1 MASSSKCARNR
12 PMAVD
17 VSHASKNILRF
28 CLLVLFCATPV
39 QAAEELDALLGQL
52 LATPA
57 IQTAPG
63 FTVKTLV
70 APGSFYDPFDLHSQG
85 EVVWISDDG
94 KESGDKG
101 GRILSVDA
109 AGKVRV
115 LFGLGKLLPPVALD
129 VASAAFG
136 DFVGQIFTVAFAR
149 PDAEAGFLVPNVI
162 QRLVPASGE
171 VNNACTLPNNAKGE
185 PGAGGFFLRFGPDG
199 SPFAGK
205 LFITAATNQT
215 VYVMSA
221 DGHCAPFATIDMQ
234 RWGYPTGLAFT
245 PDGQTLLIGTAQP
258 ATHDPAGP
266 PKHGAGKILR
276 VSASGVVADEVFASG
291 LDQPCAMLFAP
302 ASFGAAAGQL
312 LVADAG
318 DFNSPVPMTQ
328 TVKHDGRVYRI
339 NALGKP
345 ELVAAGFANPTGL
358 AFLHGLLVVSDIN
371 GDFHVG
377 QRELPDGYLVTIE
390 AR

>member
-1 MASSSKCARNR
+1 MSR
-12 PMAVD
+12 PC
-17 VSHASKNILRF
+17 KKILLC
-28 CLLVLFCATPV
+28 CLLSGCWTLPLH
-39 QAAEELDALLGQL
+39 AAEELDVLLGQL

-57 IQTAPG
+57 IKTAPG
-63 FTVKTLV
+63 FIAKTLV
-70 APGSFYDPFDLHSQG
+70 APGSFYDPFDLKTQG
-85 EVVWISDDG
+85 EALWISDDG

-101 GRILSVDA
+101 GRIMRVDA
-109 AGKVRV
+109 AGAVSV
-115 LFGLGKLLPPVALD
+115 LFGLGKILPPVALD

-136 DFVGQIFTVAFAR
+136 AYHGQIFTVAFAR

-162 QRLVPASGE
+162 QRLELASGA
-171 VNNACTLPNNAKGE
+171 VINACTLPNNAKGE
-185 PGAGGFFLRFGPDG
+185 AGAGGFFLRFGPDG
-199 SPFAGK
+199 GPFAGK

-221 DGHCAPFATIDMQ
+221 DGRCAPFAAIDIQ
-234 RWGYPTGLAFT
+234 RWGYPTGLGFT
-245 PDGQTLLIGTAQP
+245 PDGQTMLVGTAQP
-258 ATHDPAGP
+258 ATADPAGP
-266 PKHGAGKILR
+266 PQPGAGKILR
-276 VSASGVVADEVFASG
+276 ISASGVVADKVFASG
-291 LDQPCAMLFAP
+291 LEQPCAMLFAP

-328 TVKHDGRVYRI
+328 TVKHDGRVYHI
-339 NALGKP
+339 NTQGKP
-345 ELVAAGFANPTGL
+345 ELLASGFANPTGL
-358 AFLHGLLVVSDIN
+358 AFLHGKLVVSDIN